1 MYLVTTNGQQSATNT
16 YAHPNQGFSGAGTI
30 GTDAYDATG
39 RTFNGLIDEVAVFN
53 YALPP
58 AQIQLLFANG
68 SQLPAV
74 QVGCQPSGANLNL
87 TWPQGTL
94 LQSTNLAGPWSR
106 ASTSASPLV
115 ASPTNNSM
123 FYRVLL
129 KQ

>member
-1 MYLVTTNGQQSATNT
+1 MYLVTTNGRQSATNT
-16 YAHPNQGFSGAGTI
+16 YAHPNQGFSGPGTI

-53 YALPP
+53 YALTLS
-58 AQIQLLFANG
+58 QIQSLFANG
-68 SQLPAV
+68 NQLSQAN
-74 QVGCQPSGANLNL
+74 VGMQKSGVNLTL

-94 LQSTNLAGPWSR
+94 LQSSNLAGPWSR
-106 ASTSASPLV
+106 ASALASPLV
-115 ASPTNNSM
+115 VPPTNNSM

>member
-1 MYLVTTNGQQSATNT
+1 MQK
-16 YAHPNQGFSGAGTI
+16 
-30 GTDAYDATG
+30 
-39 RTFNGLIDEVAVFN
+39 
-53 YALPP
+53 
-58 AQIQLLFANG
+58 
-68 SQLPAV
+68 
-74 QVGCQPSGANLNL
+74 SGANWSL

-94 LQSTNLAGPWSR
+94 LQSTNLTGPWSR

>member
-1 MYLVTTNGQQSATNT
+1 MYLVTTNGRQSATNT

-53 YALPP
+53 YALTLS
-58 AQIQLLFANG
+58 QIQSLFANG
-68 SQLPAV
+68 NQLDAV
-74 QVGCQPSGANLNL
+74 QLGSQRTGLNLNL

-94 LQSTNLAGPWSR
+94 LQSTNLTGPWSR
-106 ASTSASPLV
+106 ASASASPLV
-115 ASPTNNSM
+115 VSPTNNSM